1 MDMYA
6 SEISMY
12 ASEMSI
18 ISEKLEQGSVNQS
31 LFEP

>member
-1 MDMYA
+1 MYA

-12 ASEMSI
+12 TSEMNI
-18 ISEKLEQGSVNQS
+18 ISEKLEGGPKNQS